1 MIELLSNDYPIRLLC
16 VLLNVC
22 FSVFYAWKRGSI
34 HVLRDTKKKLA
45 KQVKEVF
52 EEHRCR
58 YGAIRISKEL
68 QSRGIKIGRHQTQ
81 TLMKKQDLKA
91 IQPKSFVPK
100 TTNSN
105 HNLGRSPNLLLDRDA
120 PKQPNEVFI
129 GDITYIAL
137 VDGSFLYLATWL
149 DMFSRK
155 IVGWNLADN
164 MRSSL
169 VVNALNKSIE
179 RRNLPK
185 GLIIH
190 SDGGGQYASEDF
202 RNLLK
207 KHEFTQSMTRKDN
220 HYDNA
225 MGESLFSRFK
235 AELMQKGAFLDFD
248 DAYTEIFEYIEAYYN
263 RKRRHSGIN
272 YDIPDEFEE
281 KFEFNKLNLP

>member
-1 MIELLSNDYPIRLLC
+1 M
-16 VLLNVC
+16 VLQVC

-34 HVLRDTKKKLA
+34 HVLKSA
-45 KQVKEVF
+45 KQELAQQVKDVF
-52 EEHRCR
+52 EEHRSR

-68 QSRGIKIGRHQTQ
+68 QARGVKIGRHQTQ
-81 TLMKKQDLKA
+81 TLMKIQGLKA

-105 HNLGRSPNLLLDRDA
+105 HNLGRSPNLLLDRN
-120 PKQPNEVFI
+120 PPTQPNEVFI

-149 DMFSRK
+149 DMFSHK
-155 IVGWNLADN
+155 IVGWDLAEN
-164 MRSSL
+164 MRSIL
-169 VVNALNKSIE
+169 IINALNKAIE

-185 GLIIH
+185 ALIVH

-207 KHEFTQSMTRKDN
+207 IYEFSQSMTRKNN

-235 AELMQKGAFLDFD
+235 TELMQKGAFLNFD
-248 DAYTEIFEYIEAYYN
+248 DAYTEIFEYIEVYYN
-263 RKRRHSGIN
+263 RKRRHSSIN
-272 YDIPDEFEE
+272 YDIPICL
-281 KFEFNKLNLP
+281 KKNTKKIKTLI

>member
-1 MIELLSNDYPIRLLC
+1 LSKEYPIRLLC

-34 HVLRDTKKKLA
+34 HVLKATKQGLA
-45 KQVKEVF
+45 KKVKEVF
-52 EEHRCR
+52 EEHRSR

-68 QSRGIKIGRHQTQ
+68 QARGIAIGRHQVQ
-81 TLMKKQDLKA
+81 TLMKLQGLKA

-105 HNLGRSPNLLLDRDA
+105 HNLGRSPNLLLDRQA
-120 PKQPNEVFI
+120 PTRPNEVFI

-137 VDGSFLYLATWL
+137 ADGSFLYLATWL
-149 DMFSRK
+149 DMFSHK
-155 IVGWNLADN
+155 IVGWDLADN
-164 MRSSL
+164 MRSTL
-169 VVNALNKSIE
+169 IINALNKSIE

-185 GLIIH
+185 GLIVH

-202 RNLLK
+202 RSLLK
-207 KHEFTQSMTRKDN
+207 KHDFIQSMTRKDN

-235 AELMQKGAFLDFD
+235 AELMQKGTFLNFE
-248 DAYTEIFEYIEAYYN
+248 DAYTEIFEYIELYYN
-263 RKRRHSGIN
+263 RKRRHSSIN
-272 YDIPDEFEE
+272 YDIPDLFEE
-281 KFEFNKLNLP
+281 KFQRTQKIDITLS

>member
-1 MIELLSNDYPIRLLC
+1 M
-16 VLLNVC
+16 VLQVC

-34 HVLRDTKKKLA
+34 HVLKSA
-45 KQVKEVF
+45 KQELAQQVKDVF
-52 EEHRCR
+52 EEHRSR

-68 QSRGIKIGRHQTQ
+68 QARGVKIGRHQTQ
-81 TLMKKQDLKA
+81 TLMKIQGLKA

-105 HNLGRSPNLLLDRDA
+105 HNLGRSPNLLLDRN
-120 PKQPNEVFI
+120 PPTQPNEVFI

-149 DMFSRK
+149 DMFSHK
-155 IVGWNLADN
+155 IVGWDLAEN
-164 MRSSL
+164 MRSIL
-169 VVNALNKSIE
+169 IINALNKAIE

-185 GLIIH
+185 ALIVH

-207 KHEFTQSMTRKDN
+207 IYEFSQSMTRKNN

-235 AELMQKGAFLDFD
+235 TELMQKGAFLNFD
-248 DAYTEIFEYIEAYYN
+248 DAYTEIFEYIEVYYN
-263 RKRRHSGIN
+263 RKRRHSSIN
-272 YDIPDEFEE
+272 YDIPDLFEE
-281 KFEFNKLNLP
+281 KYQKNQNIDINLG